1 LRPRRPAK
9 PDPDRR
15 APARNRRASAR
26 SGPAKSRA
34 TAPEKRPRLGIV
46 TRAVSAGTP
55 HGAGREQAGASFAR
69 LGPAGET
76 PHALPIHQGSNF
88 AYPSSRAAA
97 KAAAG
102 QAFLY
107 GRHGSP
113 TVVALESALADLEDG
128 EAALAFGS
136 GMAAVATAVLTL
148 GAGGEV
154 LASEAMYG
162 GTTELLAELGARQG
176 IRVRFVPA
184 WQTEAVEAAL
194 SADTR
199 VLLVETLS
207 NPLLRLPDLAALPRL
222 ARRVGAALVVDN
234 TTATPLLMRPLRLG
248 ASVVVHSLSKYIAG
262 HGDVIGGLVVASAE
276 IIAKMRRYRTLL
288 GAVMDPFCA
297 WLALRGLRTMAVRV
311 QRQGETALRLARF
324 LQKRPEVRAVHH
336 PALKSHPDHDRARRL
351 LQGFGAMITFE
362 LRDEAA
368 ARRFY
373 DRVSVI
379 SRAASF
385 GEVTSLL
392 THPATFS
399 HKGLPR
405 KERDR
410 LGIRGGLLRLSVGL
424 EDARDL
430 QADILY
436 ALAR

>member
-1 LRPRRPAK
+1 M
-9 PDPDRR
+9 
-15 APARNRRASAR
+15 
-26 SGPAKSRA
+26 
-34 TAPEKRPRLGIV
+34 GIV

-55 HGAGREQAGASFAR
+55 HAAGLGYASAAFAR

-88 AYPSSRAAA
+88 AYPSARAAE

-113 TVVALESALADLEDG
+113 TVAALEAALADLEDG
-128 EAALAFGS
+128 EAGLAFGS

-148 GAGGEV
+148 APGGEV
-154 LASEAMYG
+154 LASEGMYG

-176 IRVRFVPA
+176 IGVRFVPA
-184 WQTEAVEAAL
+184 WDTDAVTAAL
-194 SADTR
+194 GPDTR

-207 NPLLRLPDLAALPRL
+207 NPLLRLPDLRPL
-222 ARRVGAALVVDN
+222 ARLCHKAGAALVVDN
-234 TTATPLLMRPLRLG
+234 TAATPLLVRPLALG
-248 ASVVVHSLSKYIAG
+248 ADVVVHSLSKYVAG
-262 HGDVIGGLVVASAE
+262 HGDVIGGVAVAGAE
-276 IIAKMRRYRTLL
+276 GVARMRRYRTLL
-288 GAVMDPFCA
+288 GAVIDPFCA

-324 LQKRPEVRAVHH
+324 LSRRPEVRAVHH
-336 PALKSHPDHDRARRL
+336 PGLRTHPDPARAARL
-351 LQGFGAMITFE
+351 LACLGAMITCE
-362 LRDEAA
+362 LRDVAA

-379 SRAASF
+379 ARAASF

-399 HKGLPR
+399 HKGLSR
-405 KERDR
+405 KERER
-410 LGIRGGLLRLSVGL
+410 LGIRGSLLRLSVGL
-424 EDARDL
+424 EDPRDL
-430 QADILY
+430 EADIQQ